1 MVSGRYFRKCRKAPH
16 RCWSI
21 TATYFIWDVVLEVQQ
36 VDCFTVSPLLRSL
49 SHQLFSTLLQP
60 ATFGRTPQVQCSPRR
75 LGLLT
80 RDGGG
85 SGGGGDGWLRESGCW
100 WLWDGDRA
108 AHFYV
113 HLSKAS
119 DLEGEE
125 EKEVIKRERASAW
138 KVSMVTFVSLC
149 LIWHVS
155 LPLVTLHPACRPAVY
170 SVLVTLPLTLLLVC
184 SFPLSL
190 LYMIWSFHS
199 IFKYSPLSLLSLL
212 LPPSNVATSS
222 SLSPNRFCNS
232 QRPVYHTTLPKNWKS
247 HLKDR
252 DLGSCLSSRIA
263 ISQPLHGRLDHPT
276 ITQGLQPKT
285 WYEVVYRMHD
295 VVTNTVVTKGHF

>member
-21 TATYFIWDVVLEVQQ
+21 TATYFVWDVVLEVQQ
-36 VDCFTVSPLLRSL
+36 VDCFTGSQLLRSL

-60 ATFGRTPQVQCSPRR
+60 ATFAQTLQVQSSPRR

-80 RDGGG
+80 C
-85 SGGGGDGWLRESGCW
+85 GGGGDGWLWESSCW
-100 WLWDGDRA
+100 WLWDGNRA

-119 DLEGEE
+119 DLEGKE
-125 EKEVIKRERASAW
+125 EKEVIKRARASAW

-212 LPPSNVATSS
+212 LPPSNIATSS
-222 SLSPNRFCNS
+222 SLSSNRFYNS
-232 QRPVYHTTLPKNWKS
+232 QLPVYHTTLPKNWKS
-247 HLKDR
+247 NLKDR
-252 DLGSCLSSRIA
+252 DLRSCLSSRIA
-263 ISQPLHGRLDHPT
+263 ILNHYTTFWIIPPSHKVCSWRRDIKSYIEYMIWSQ
-276 ITQGLQPKT
+276 I
-285 WYEVVYRMHD
+285 
-295 VVTNTVVTKGHF
+295 